1 MMSSMIL
8 FVCTKM
14 FYMKCIFYRH
24 EREGTLQVDEEIP
37 ITASSREGA
46 SQLDTNGIMLIG

>member
-1 MMSSMIL
+1 MIL